1 MLCSIHLFVC
11 AQGLSTVCG
20 AGDPKT
26 RNGISIHIYAC
37 NKSMGD
43 KCFYNSDGDFL
54 IGKLL
59 SLMFFYIK
67 SPSLPPSSSLCYGL
81 VPQQGPLHLITEMG
95 QLYVKPNEIVIIQ
108 VHHNASKI
116 Q

>member
-1 MLCSIHLFVC
+1 MY
-11 AQGLSTVCG
+11 AQALSTVCG

-26 RNGISIHIYAC
+26 RNGIAIHIYAC

-54 IGKLL
+54 IGKILQMQLSLPFYSLL
-59 SLMFFYIK
+59 SL
-67 SPSLPPSSSLCYGL
+67 SLSLSLSCL
-81 VPQQGPLHLITEMG
+81 VPQQGPLHIITEMG

-108 VHHNASKI
+108 VHLPP
-116 Q
+116 

>member
-1 MLCSIHLFVC
+1 
-11 AQGLSTVCG
+11 
-20 AGDPKT
+20 
-26 RNGISIHIYAC
+26 
-37 NKSMGD
+37 MGD

-59 SLMFFYIK
+59 SLLLLSIK
-67 SPSLPPSSSLCYGL
+67 SLFLPLPPSLCYGL

-116 Q
+116 R

>member
-1 MLCSIHLFVC
+1 MLTCVC
-11 AQGLSTVCG
+11 VCVQGLSTVCG

-37 NKSMGD
+37 NRSMGD

-54 IGKLL
+54 IGKCISLNENTAFTL
-59 SLMFFYIK
+59 SL
-67 SPSLPPSSSLCYGL
+67 SHTHTHTL
-81 VPQQGPLHLITEMG
+81 VPQQGPLHIITEMG

-108 VHHNASKI
+108 VCIASSI
-116 Q
+116 MPL